1 MAAATKLEPSK
12 QWVDRYELE
21 SMTEPG
27 TFYTVSKK
35 YDDTWACSCSY
46 WKFHKAP
53 KPNCKHI
60 LAVIGQVAKPAP
72 KKRQVEVF
80 AEEYF
85 PSPYWYT
92 RMMSK
97 EDVLKFAQ
105 AYLEKYAKV
114 EPVVDEV
121 AETVT
126 GEFKITRKFRAV

>member
-35 YDDTWACSCSY
+35 YDDTWACSCAY

-60 LAVIGQVAKPAP
+60 LAVIGQVTKPAP

-80 AEEYF
+80 AKEFFNGYIPREI
-85 PSPYWYT
+85 YT
-92 RMMSK
+92 
-97 EDVLKFAQ
+97 EDVYRFAE
-105 AYLEKYAKV
+105 AYLQKYAKV
-114 EPVVDEV
+114 EPVVEEV
-121 AETVT
+121 TETMT